1 MKSWLSNS
9 WLRHP
14 LAAPV
19 LLVAVIL
26 AVYYPALLSG
36 IHPVDDPGIFAY
48 YSASPPLSNILLP
61 GNGYYYRP
69 IVELSFYLD
78 NLLWGMEP
86 STMHLENILLH
97 CANSL
102 LVFLLAC
109 KILVN
114 QDNKFFLIPL
124 FVALLFALHPVNVE
138 AVAWIA
144 GRTDP
149 LLALFVLLSCYFLLR
164 WLDKPRWQDI
174 AATLLTFVAA
184 LLTKETSVAF
194 VAVMA
199 LLVITWPGAATI
211 RQRTIAAGIVTVP
224 PVLLVIFILIL
235 KSGSGGLNR
244 FLSGTDLQVMHSLWQ
259 AIIAL
264 GFYAKKIIFPFP
276 LNFAINEVHPLYG
289 LLGLALF
296 PFLWWVCR
304 RYRLS
309 GVLFTSAALLLLP
322 AILVAV
328 KQIAWTPFA
337 ERYLYLS
344 TAFLALGLVG
354 IAEAWQKKY
363 QSAVVISTVVLL
375 CGSALGSFQRN
386 ILWKDSLSF
395 FEDTVAKS
403 PDFGSVY
410 HSLGGLLMQNGE
422 IDRAAKAF
430 VTADRLNKRDSM
442 RYPIKAS
449 IMGIMLAKGEL
460 IEARTYFFQLFK
472 VKKDASANFLE
483 MLYKADSKRLETIE
497 KKDKVPLAN
506 EVLETLGLL
515 YLKKPDPFWLY
526 RSGQIALVAEN
537 RDDAVD
543 FFRRAHSAAPVD
555 AHYKAAAKTNYLR
568 LESGK

>member
-1 MKSWLSNS
+1 
-9 WLRHP
+9 
-14 LAAPV
+14 V
-19 LLVAVIL
+19 VL

-36 IHPVDDPGIFAY
+36 IHLIDDPGLFAL
-48 YSASPPLSNILLP
+48 YSTSPPLSSILMP
-61 GNGYYYRP
+61 GNSYYYRP

-78 NLLWGMEP
+78 NLLWRMDP

-97 CANSL
+97 CVNTL
-102 LVFLLAC
+102 LVFLLARR
-109 KILVN
+109 IIVR
-114 QDNKFFLIPL
+114 QDNETLMIPL
-124 FVALLFALHPVNVE
+124 LAALFFALHPLNVE

-149 LLALFVLLSCYFLLR
+149 LLALFILSSCYFLLC
-164 WLDKPRWQDI
+164 WINKPRWQDI
-174 AATLLTFVAA
+174 AATLMMFVAA

-199 LLVITWPGAATI
+199 LLAITWPGTATV

-224 PVLLVIFILIL
+224 PVLLVIFVLIFRGGL
-235 KSGSGGLNR
+235 GGLNR

-264 GFYAKKIIFPFP
+264 GFYVKKLIYPFP

-309 GVLFTSAALLLLP
+309 GVLFISAVLLLLP
-322 AILVAV
+322 SLLVAV

-337 ERYLYLS
+337 ERYLYIS
-344 TAFLALGLVG
+344 TAFFALALVG

-363 QSAVVISTVVLL
+363 QSAVVMSLVVLL
-375 CGSALGSFQRN
+375 CGSALGSFQRS

-395 FEDTVAKS
+395 FEDAVVKS
-403 PDFGSVY
+403 PGFGSVY
-410 HSLGGLLMQNGE
+410 YSLGVLLMRKGE
-422 IDRAAKAF
+422 TDRAYKAF

-442 RYPIKAS
+442 RYQIKSS
-449 IMGIMLAKGEL
+449 IMGTMLVKGKYL
-460 IEARTYFFQLFK
+460 EARTYFFQLFK

-497 KKDKVPLAN
+497 KRDKVPLAN

-515 YLKKPDPFWLY
+515 YVKKPDPFWLY
-526 RSGQIALVAEN
+526 RSGQITLIAGNRYDAAE
-537 RDDAVD
+537 
-543 FFRRAHSAAPVD
+543 FFRRAHNAAPID
-555 AHYKAAAKTNYLR
+555 AHYKTAAKTNYLR
-568 LESGK
+568 LESGQ